1 MSRLASSRFRRRA
14 GWLGALVAVAGAVAL
29 IVVLVG
35 NTGHTVPQRFE
46 AGKPQVVPPAPK
58 RDVFTA
64 AERRE
69 VRAVAA
75 RFVESAVYRR
85 HVDDSWAI
93 TTARLHQ
100 GISRADWA
108 SGEIPV
114 VPYSAD
120 AVAEV
125 RWQLDYSYAKDVALK
140 VAFYPKPGSGAARQ
154 IFEIELENHGTDAT
168 PNWLVSYWA
177 PSGGPQLQSC
187 AARRPE
193 GTRRR
198 GRKGP
203 ARRGLALRP
212 GGTDLRRPAR
222 RDRLR
227 RRARAVAPH
236 AGRASLQLEDEPL
249 LSELEPVRRAEAP
262 AGGG

>member
-1 MSRLASSRFRRRA
+1 MSRFASSRFRRRA
-14 GWLGALVAVAGAVAL
+14 GWVGALVAVAGGVAL

-35 NTGHTVPQRFE
+35 NTGQTVPQRFE
-46 AGKPQVVPPAPK
+46 AGKPQVVPPPPK
-58 RDVFTA
+58 PDVFTA

-69 VRAVAA
+69 VRAVAT

-85 HVDDSWAI
+85 HVDDSWGI
-93 TTARLHQ
+93 TTADLHQ

-125 RWQLDYSYAKDVALK
+125 RWKLDYSYAKDVALK

-177 PSGGPQLQSC
+177 PSGGPQLQN
-187 AARRPE
+187 AQ
-193 GTRRR
+193 
-198 GRKGP
+198 
-203 ARRGLALRP
+203 P
-212 GGTDLRRPAR
+212 GGSKAPVVGVGRGQLGAICPIGATVDNQGDVKGCRP
-222 RDRLR
+222 RLR
-227 RRARAVAPH
+227 SLGAVAP
-236 AGRASLQLEDEPL
+236 AP
-249 LSELEPVRRAEAP
+249 RRTVSR
-262 AGGG
+262 

>member
-14 GWLGALVAVAGAVAL
+14 GWVVALVAVAGGVAL

-46 AGKPQVVPPAPK
+46 AGKPQVVPPPPK
-58 RDVFTA
+58 PDVFTA

-69 VRAVAA
+69 VRAVAT

-85 HVDDSWAI
+85 HVDDSWGI
-93 TTARLHQ
+93 TTADLHQ
-100 GISRADWA
+100 GISRTDWA

-125 RWQLDYSYAKDVALK
+125 RWKLDYSYAKDVALK
-140 VAFYPKPGSGAARQ
+140 VAFYPKPDSGAARQ

-177 PSGGPQLQSC
+177 PSGGPQLQNVQ
-187 AARRPE
+187 
-193 GTRRR
+193 
-198 GRKGP
+198 
-203 ARRGLALRP
+203 P
-212 GGTDLRRPAR
+212 GGSKAPVVGVGRGQLGAIWLFVPVGLIVGGLLGVIVFVVVRA
-222 RDRLR
+222 RLR
-227 RRARAVAPH
+227 RTRADRLYTSRTSP
-236 AGRASLQLEDEPL
+236 S
-249 LSELEPVRRAEAP
+249 
-262 AGGG
+262 

>member
-14 GWLGALVAVAGAVAL
+14 GWLGALVAVAGGVAL

-46 AGKPQVVPPAPK
+46 AGKPQVVPPPPK
-58 RDVFTA
+58 PDVFTA

-69 VRAVAA
+69 VRAVAT

-85 HVDDSWAI
+85 HVDDSWGI
-93 TTARLHQ
+93 TTADLHQ

-125 RWQLDYSYAKDVALK
+125 RWKLDYSYAKDVALK

-154 IFEIELENHGTDAT
+154 IFEIELENHGTDTT

-177 PSGGPQLQSC
+177 PSGGPQLQT
-187 AARRPE
+187 AQ
-193 GTRRR
+193 
-198 GRKGP
+198 
-203 ARRGLALRP
+203 P
-212 GGTDLRRPAR
+212 GGPKAPVVGVGRGQLGAIWLFVPVGLIVGGLLGVVVFVVVRAR
-222 RDRLR
+222 L
-227 RRARAVAPH
+227 RRARANRLYTSRTSP
-236 AGRASLQLEDEPL
+236 S
-249 LSELEPVRRAEAP
+249 
-262 AGGG
+262 

>member
-1 MSRLASSRFRRRA
+1 MRRLASSRFRRRA
-14 GWLGALVAVAGAVAL
+14 GWLGALIAVAGAAAL
-29 IVVLVG
+29 LVVLVG
-35 NTGHTVPQRFE
+35 NTGHAVPQRFE
-46 AGKPQVVPPAPK
+46 AGKPQVVPPRPK

-75 RFVESAVYRR
+75 RFVESAVYRK

-93 TTARLHQ
+93 TTAHLHQ

-108 SGEIPV
+108 SGEIPI

-125 RWQLDYSYAKDVALK
+125 RWRLDYSYAKDVALK

-177 PSGGPQLQSC
+177 PSGGPQLQS
-187 AARRPE
+187 AQ
-193 GTRRR
+193 
-198 GRKGP
+198 
-203 ARRGLALRP
+203 P
-212 GGTDLRRPAR
+212 GGPKAPVVGVGRGQLGAVWLFAPVGLIFGGLLGVIVVVVVRAR
-222 RDRLR
+222 L
-227 RRARAVAPH
+227 RRARADRLYTSRTSP
-236 AGRASLQLEDEPL
+236 S
-249 LSELEPVRRAEAP
+249 
-262 AGGG
+262 

>member
-1 MSRLASSRFRRRA
+1 MWTTHGGSR
-14 GWLGALVAVAGAVAL
+14 
-29 IVVLVG
+29 
-35 NTGHTVPQRFE
+35 
-46 AGKPQVVPPAPK
+46 PP
-58 RDVFTA
+58 
-64 AERRE
+64 
-69 VRAVAA
+69 
-75 RFVESAVYRR
+75 S
-85 HVDDSWAI
+85 
-93 TTARLHQ
+93 LHQ

-125 RWQLDYSYAKDVALK
+125 RWKLDYSYAKDVALK

-177 PSGGPQLQSC
+177 PSGGPQLQT
-187 AARRPE
+187 AQPGGPKAPVVGVGRR
-193 GTRRR
+193 
-198 GRKGP
+198 P

-212 GGTDLRRPAR
+212 GGADLRRPAR

-227 RRARAVAPH
+227 RRARAVAPR
-236 AGRASLQLEDEPL
+236 AGRPSLHLEDEPL
-249 LSELEPVRRAEAP
+249 VSELDPVRERKLLRAVCEQQPRGA
-262 AGGG
+262 

>member
-14 GWLGALVAVAGAVAL
+14 AWLGALVAVAGGVAL

-46 AGKPQVVPPAPK
+46 TGKPQVVPPPPK
-58 RDVFTA
+58 PDVFTA

-69 VRAVAA
+69 VRAVAT

-85 HVDDSWAI
+85 HVDDSWGI
-93 TTARLHQ
+93 TTADLHQ

-125 RWQLDYSYAKDVALK
+125 RWKLDYSYAKDVALK

-154 IFEIELENHGTDAT
+154 IFEIELENHGTDTT

-177 PSGGPQLQSC
+177 PSGGPQLQT
-187 AARRPE
+187 AQ
-193 GTRRR
+193 
-198 GRKGP
+198 
-203 ARRGLALRP
+203 P
-212 GGTDLRRPAR
+212 GGPKAPVVGVGRGQLGAIWLFVPVGLIVGGLLGVVVFVVVRAR
-222 RDRLR
+222 L
-227 RRARAVAPH
+227 RRARADRLYTSRTSP
-236 AGRASLQLEDEPL
+236 S
-249 LSELEPVRRAEAP
+249 
-262 AGGG
+262 